1 MGKAVID
8 EVMKRCKEVGITEHS
23 MAKSQVSSKPRNW
36 RTSPTKQHKRCTL
49 EKLAKSLVKLM
60 LLKTSQTMTM
70 GLQLC
75 SNS

>member
-1 MGKAVID
+1 MVKITSLIKAQ
-8 EVMKRCKEVGITEHS
+8 ER
-23 MAKSQVSSKPRNW
+23 
-36 RTSPTKQHKRCTL
+36 RTAPTKQHKRCTL

-70 GLQLC
+70 GLQMC